1 MKKLAIAA
9 LVTLGLAAS
18 PALANHQK
26 DGVKIGVLNCDV
38 SAGVGMII
46 ASSKEVKCTFNR
58 SVGGKEYYTG
68 TIEKLGIDVGFTG
81 KGVMS
86 WVVFAPGKIS
96 KGALAGRYAG
106 ATAGATVAVGLGAN
120 VLVGGGNKSIALQPV
135 SVQTQTGLNVAAGIA
150 ALRLKAVK
158 K

>member
-18 PALANHQK
+18 PAFASSK
-26 DGVKIGVLNCDV
+26 SGVKIGVLNCDV

-46 ASSKEVKCTFNR
+46 ASSKTVKCKFDR
-58 SVGGKEYYTG
+58 AVGGTEHYTG
-68 TIEKLGIDVGFTG
+68 TIEKLGLDVGFTG

-96 KGALAGRYAG
+96 KGALQGRYAG
-106 ATAGATVAVGLGAN
+106 ASAEASIAVGLGAN
-120 VLVGGGNKSIALQPV
+120 VLVGGGNKSVALQPL
-135 SVQTQTGLNVAAGIA
+135 SVQAQTGLNVAAGIA
-150 ALRLKAVK
+150 ALRLKYVK
-158 K
+158 

>member
-9 LVTLGLAAS
+9 LVTLGLLAS
-18 PALANHQK
+18 PALAASK
-26 DGVKIGVLNCDV
+26 SGVKIGVLSCNV

-46 ASSKEVKCTFNR
+46 ASSRTMTCTFDR
-58 SVGGKEYYTG
+58 SVGGREHYTG
-68 TIEKLGIDVGFTG
+68 TIERLGIDVGFTG

-96 KGALAGRYAG
+96 RGALAGTYAG
-106 ATAGATVAVGLGAN
+106 ASAEASIAVGLGAN
-120 VLVGGGNKSIALQPV
+120 VLVGGGNKSIALQPL
-135 SVQTQTGLNVAAGIA
+135 SVQAQTGLNVAAGVA

-158 K
+158 

>member
-9 LVTLGLAAS
+9 LITLGLAAS
-18 PALANHQK
+18 PAFAATS
-26 DGVKIGVLNCDV
+26 GVKIGVLNCDV

-46 ASSKEVKCTFNR
+46 ASSKTVKCHFDR
-58 SVGGKEYYTG
+58 SVGGREYYTG

-96 KGALAGRYAG
+96 KGALAGKYAG
-106 ATAGATVAVGLGAN
+106 ASASASVAVGLGAN
-120 VLVGGGNKSIALQPV
+120 VLVGGGSKSIALQPL
-135 SVQTQTGLNVAAGIA
+135 SVQAQTGLNVAAGIA
-150 ALRLKAVK
+150 ALSLKSVK
-158 K
+158 HG